1 MKLKIAIMNGDDI
14 GIEIVPMAKLVLVET
29 LKSLGYSIELIDLP
43 IGKLAH
49 IEYGNTFPEYTINQL
64 NDVHGIICGPIGHA
78 NYPRNDSTWKM
89 PPIRKKFGLYA
100 AIRPAKSYDNSKNID
115 IIFVR
120 ELTEG
125 LQSSDTI
132 VGGYP
137 EFRPNDEITI
147 ASRVITRKGSNRV
160 AKAAFDI
167 AVNKNRCKVTAAHKE
182 PLFRLSCGMFLE
194 ECAKVSEEY
203 PSISYEDKLI
213 DTTAMHLVSN
223 PESFD
228 IVVTTNQFG
237 DILSDIGAGLIGSI
251 GMAPGLCLG
260 DGIAMA
266 QATHGSAPD
275 IAGKNIAN
283 PYAMIMSTSMLLSWM
298 GSKYSEEELIV
309 ASNIIE
315 ESTLEVIKEK
325 KHLTADIG
333 GKASTIDMTKAI
345 IEKVKAR

>member
-1 MKLKIAIMNGDDI
+1 
-14 GIEIVPMAKLVLVET
+14 
-29 LKSLGYSIELIDLP
+29 
-43 IGKLAH
+43 
-49 IEYGNTFPEYTINQL
+49 
-64 NDVHGIICGPIGHA
+64 
-78 NYPRNDSTWKM
+78 M
-89 PPIRKKFGLYA
+89 PPIRKKFELYA
-100 AIRPAKSYDNSKNID
+100 AIRPAKSYDNSRNID

-160 AKAAFDI
+160 AKAAFDL
-167 AVNKNRCKVTAAHKE
+167 AVNKNRTKVTAAHKE

-194 ECAKVSEEY
+194 ECVKVSKEY
-203 PSISYEDKLI
+203 PSISYEDTLI

-260 DGIAMA
+260 DNIAMA

-275 IAGKNIAN
+275 IAGKNVAN
-283 PYAMIMSTSMLLSWM
+283 PYAIIMSTSMLLSWM
-298 GSKYSEEELIV
+298 GLKYSEDKLIM

-315 ESTLEVIKEK
+315 ESALEVIKERK
-325 KHLTADIG
+325 YLTADIG
-333 GKASTIDMTKAI
+333 GKSSTIDMTNAI
-345 IEKVKAR
+345 IEKVKTR

>member
-1 MKLKIAIMNGDDI
+1 MSLRIAIMNGDDI
-14 GIEIVPMAKLVLVET
+14 GNEIVPMARLVLNET
-29 LKSLGYSIELIDLP
+29 LKTLGYSIEFIELP

-49 IEYGNTFPEYTINQL
+49 NKYGDTFPDYTISKL
-64 NDVHGIICGPIGHA
+64 NEVNGMICGPIGHN

-89 PPIRKKFGLYA
+89 PPIRKQFELYA
-100 AIRPAKSYDNSKNID
+100 AIRPAKSYDHSKNID

-125 LQSSDTI
+125 LQSSETI

-137 EFRPNDEITI
+137 EFRPNEEITI

-167 AVNKNRCKVTAAHKE
+167 ALSKNRAKVTAAHKE

-194 ECAKVSEEY
+194 ECVKVSKEY
-203 PSISYEDKLI
+203 PLITYEDMLI

-251 GMAPGLCLG
+251 GMAPGLCIG
-260 DGIAMA
+260 DNIAMA

-298 GSKYSEEELIV
+298 GTKYNEEKLII

-325 KHLTADIG
+325 KYITADIG
-333 GKASTIDMTKAI
+333 GKASTVDMTNAV

>member
-14 GIEIVPMAKLVLVET
+14 GIEIVPMAKLVLTET
-29 LKSLGYSIELIDLP
+29 LKYLNYSVELIDLP

-49 IEYGNTFPEYTINQL
+49 SQYGDTFPEYTVSQL
-64 NDVHGIICGPIGHA
+64 NEVHGIICGPIGHN
-78 NYPRNDSTWKM
+78 NYPRNDSTWTM
-89 PPIRKKFGLYA
+89 PPIRKKFELYA

-147 ASRVITRKGSNRV
+147 ASRVITRKGSHRV
-160 AKAAFDI
+160 AKAAFDL
-167 AVNKNRCKVTAAHKE
+167 AVNKNRSKVTAAHKE

-194 ECAKVSEEY
+194 ECVKVSKEY
-203 PSISYEDKLI
+203 PSISYEDILI

-228 IVVTTNQFG
+228 VVVTTNQFG

-260 DGIAMA
+260 DNIAMA

-275 IAGKNIAN
+275 IAGQGIAN
-283 PYAMIMSTSMLLSWM
+283 PLAAI
-298 GSKYSEEELIV
+298 
-309 ASNIIE
+309 
-315 ESTLEVIKEK
+315 
-325 KHLTADIG
+325 LTAAMMLEFLGYPDLDKKVRAAVGKCLQQNQVTRELGGDLTTEQVTDAVIG
-333 GKASTIDMTKAI
+333 HLSA
-345 IEKVKAR
+345 

>member
-1 MKLKIAIMNGDDI
+1 MSLKIAIMNGDDI
-14 GIEIVPMAKLVLVET
+14 GNEIVPMAKLVLCET
-29 LKSLGYSIELIDLP
+29 LNSLGCSIELIELP

-49 IEYGNTFPEYTINQL
+49 SEFGDTFPEYTISKL
-64 NDVHGIICGPIGHA
+64 NEVNGMICGPIGHN

-89 PPIRKKFGLYA
+89 PPIRKQFELYA
-100 AIRPAKSYDNSKNID
+100 AIRPAKSYDPSKNVD

-137 EFRPNDEITI
+137 EFRPNNEITI

-167 AVNKNRCKVTAAHKE
+167 AVSKNRSKVIAAHKE

-194 ECAKVSEEY
+194 ECVKVSKEY

-228 IVVTTNQFG
+228 VVVTTNQFG

-251 GMAPGLCLG
+251 GMAPGLCIG
-260 DGIAMA
+260 ENIAMA

-283 PYAMIMSTSMLLSWM
+283 PYAMIISTSMLLSWM
-298 GSKYSEEELIV
+298 GTKYNEEKLIM
-309 ASNIIE
+309 AANIIE
-315 ESTLEVIKEK
+315 KSALEVIKEK
-325 KHLTADIG
+325 KFLTADIG
-333 GKASTIDMTKAI
+333 GKASTVDMTNAI
-345 IEKVKAR
+345 LEKIKTK